1 MASFHTTDR
10 RSELPPVGEHIA
22 PLEMPY
28 EILDGKLVRVSPSK
42 PVHARRQSK
51 ISALLEAHVARRFQ
65 VASDMLTRTS
75 QTNDFAPDVS
85 VFPRGRDPET
95 GGRHLEHM
103 AFEVV
108 SSQTMKFVG
117 RRAAKLARRG
127 VRRVFAIQTKRDRAL
142 EWSRKRRRWEP
153 LDPTSYIEDPC
164 LVVPLPVAALLT
176 AAEADDDIAR
186 ALI

>member
-1 MASFHTTDR
+1 M
-10 RSELPPVGEHIA
+10 
-22 PLEMPY
+22 
-28 EILDGKLVRVSPSK
+28 
-42 PVHARRQSK
+42 
-51 ISALLEAHVARRFQ
+51 
-65 VASDMLTRTS
+65 MLACADH
-75 QTNDFAPDVS
+75 NDFAPDVS

-108 SSQTMKFVG
+108 SSQTMTFVG

-153 LDPTSYIEDPC
+153 LDPTRTSRIP
-164 LVVPLPVAALLT
+164 AW
-176 AAEADDDIAR
+176 
-186 ALI
+186 

>member
-10 RSELPPVGEHIA
+10 SSELPPVDEHIA

-28 EILDGKLVRVSPSK
+28 EVLDGKLVRVSPST
-42 PVHARRQSK
+42 PEHARCQSK
-51 ISALLEAHVARRFQ
+51 ISALLEAHVARSFQ

-75 QTNDFAPDVS
+75 EKNDFASDVS
-85 VFPRGRDPET
+85 VFPRVRDPET

-108 SSQTMKFVG
+108 SSQTMAFVG
-117 RRAAKLARRG
+117 RKAAKLVRRG

-142 EWSRKRRRWEP
+142 EWSRSRRRWEE
-153 LDPTSYIEDPC
+153 LDPTSNIED
-164 LVVPLPVAALLT
+164 LSLAVPLPVAALLT
-176 AAEADDDIAR
+176 AAEG
-186 ALI
+186 